1 MDTETQDVTTTEAW
15 RALDAHRDE
24 IAAVSLRELFAI
36 EPQRAQAL
44 TAHAGDLVV
53 DFSKQRLTGRTLE
66 LLLQLAEQT
75 GVAAAREAMLSGAHI
90 NVTEDRAV
98 LHTALRLP
106 RDAALVV
113 DGVDVVADVHA
124 VLDRMGEFTDRLRSG
139 DWRGATGQPIATV
152 VNIGI
157 GGSDLGPAMVT
168 RALRRFHDGPAA
180 RFVSNVDPADLTA
193 ALADLDPATTLFI
206 VASKTFSTLET
217 LSNATAARR
226 WLVDALGEDAVA
238 KHFVAVSTHTERVVE
253 FGIDPANMFEFWD
266 WVGG

>member
-1 MDTETQDVTTTEAW
+1 MSDVTETAPWEA
-15 RALDAHRDE
+15 LEGHRDRLGS
-24 IAAVSLRELFAI
+24 VSLRELFGS
-36 EPQRAQAL
+36 EPDRVAEL
-44 TAHAGDLVV
+44 TVAAGDLVV
-53 DFSKQRLTGRTLE
+53 DLSKQRVDGAVVRSLLE
-66 LLLQLAEQT
+66 LAEQA
-75 GVAAAREAMLSGAHI
+75 GVAAVRESMFSGEHI

-106 RDAALVV
+106 REATLVV
-113 DGVDVVADVHA
+113 DGVDVVAEVHA
-124 VLDRMGEFTDRLRSG
+124 VLDRMGEFTDRIRSG
-139 DWRGATGQPIATV
+139 DWRGATGRPIATV

-168 RALRRFHDGPAA
+168 AALRRFHDGPAT

-193 ALADLDPATTLFI
+193 ALTGLDPATTLFI
-206 VASKTFSTLET
+206 VASKTFSTVET

-226 WLVDALGEDAVA
+226 WLVDALGDEAVA

-266 WVGG
+266 WVG